1 MTGADM
7 TPDPSGKSLQPLQ
20 TSQRQQRVLLF
31 GGTFNP
37 IHNGHLRSAL
47 ECQYLLGFDEVWLI
61 PNAQQPLKG
70 QPTIAAE
77 QRLAMIN
84 LAIEDYPQLRCV
96 DIEILRG
103 EISYTIDT
111 IAALQKQFPEVS
123 FAWQLGQDALN
134 QFDRWHR
141 WQELIELASW
151 IVVPRPGYRPD
162 YSERLTAALADRQI
176 SAADFLRK
184 DSAGEADVSASA
196 ERRQYGKIIS
206 VSTTEMALSS
216 THIRQLANHALPCD
230 FLVPD
235 SVSRYIAQQHLY
247 R

>member
-1 MTGADM
+1 M
-7 TPDPSGKSLQPLQ
+7 TPDHAGKPPQSLQI
-20 TSQRQQRVLLF
+20 SQRQQRVLLF

-96 DIEILRG
+96 DIEIQRG
-103 EISYTIDT
+103 EISYTFDT
-111 IAALQKQFPEVS
+111 ITVLQKQFPAVS

-162 YSERLTAALADRQI
+162 YSARLTAVLTDRQMAI
-176 SAADFLRK
+176 ADFLRK
-184 DSAGEADVSASA
+184 DSTDKVSVSASA
-196 ERRQYGKIIS
+196 EQRQYGKIIT

-216 THIRQLANHALPCD
+216 THIRQLANHAFPCD
-230 FLVPD
+230 FLVPN

-247 R
+247 Q